1 VYRPETTGQLFLSSR
16 ASSLSSLFPNS
27 RDKETVVS
35 ALDQVEK
42 CKSNE
47 HLLLMELTHRMN
59 NEFTSAIAILALAA
73 AYSAH
78 DEVKG
83 ALAEVENRLR
93 NYVEVNRLLEKPSH
107 ETSID
112 ASEQLRKL
120 CESISQSRLDC
131 KGIELFLVDCP
142 LRMSS
147 DRCWRLN
154 MIVFELITN
163 SVRHAFGDVGGRIR
177 VELMRFGSFVRCR
190 VEDNGMAPGELRRG
204 LGSAIIEALTSTLDG
219 TLKQYFGPTGAVSE
233 LIFLASAAQGVVSH
247 PNLID
252 DGEDPRGNR

>member
-1 VYRPETTGQLFLSSR
+1 M
-16 ASSLSSLFPNS
+16 
-27 RDKETVVS
+27 S
-35 ALDQVEK
+35 APDQVEECK
-42 CKSNE
+42 CNE

-59 NEFTSAIAILALAA
+59 NEFTSAIAILALVAA
-73 AYSAH
+73 CSTH

-83 ALAEVENRLR
+83 ALAEVENRFR
-93 NYVEVNRLLEKPSH
+93 NYVQVNRLLEKPSH
-107 ETSID
+107 ETPID
-112 ASEQLRKL
+112 ASAQLRML

-142 LRMSS
+142 LRMSA

-177 VELMRFGSFVRCR
+177 VELKRFGSFVRCR
-190 VEDNGMAPGELRRG
+190 VEDNGMAPGELRPGR
-204 LGSAIIEALTSTLDG
+204 GSAIIEALTSSLDG
-219 TLKQYFGPTGAVSE
+219 ALKQNFGERGVVSD
-233 LIFLASAAQGVVSH
+233 LIFLASPAQRVVSY

-252 DGEDPRGNR
+252 DGEHPKKAAADHRR